1 MIIGVPSFVVVGHS
15 LVEVAGCSLLWVEA
29 KATGEDDDEKKE
41 CCNDHADVSD
51 DHAIGVEPARNVI
64 KTALSPEYSF
74 RLGFE
79 LRQAIVDV

>member
-1 MIIGVPSFVVVGHS
+1 
-15 LVEVAGCSLLWVEA
+15 VEA

-64 KTALSPEYSF
+64 KTALS
-74 RLGFE
+74 
-79 LRQAIVDV
+79 RQAIVDV